1 MLEIGLHGLAFA
13 LTVAVI
19 AGLAKGGKRIGPG
32 SALAAG
38 IALGYAYKRAG
49 DPWAVLS
56 DKAAEITGRIGDEFG
71 AVPAATALALAA
83 FWWYKRPGPLGSTL
97 TGLLLI
103 SAAEAANT
111 QLIDKGVSI
120 IGSLVD
126 IVAG

>member
-13 LTVAVI
+13 LTVAVV
-19 AGLAKGGKRIGPG
+19 AALAKGGKRIGPVG
-32 SALAAG
+32 GLAAG

-49 DPWAVLS
+49 DPWTILS

-71 AVPAATALALAA
+71 AVPAAVAIALLG
-83 FWWYKRPGPLGSTL
+83 FWWYKRPGPLGSAV

-103 SAAEAANT
+103 SAAEAGGTRLLTKA
-111 QLIDKGVSI
+111 VSI
-120 IGSLVD
+120 IGSLVE

>member
-19 AGLAKGGKRIGPG
+19 AAFTKGGKRIGPAG
-32 SALAAG
+32 GLAAG

-56 DKAAEITGRIGDEFG
+56 DKAAEITAKIGDEFG
-71 AVPAATALALAA
+71 AVPAAVAVALAA
-83 FWWYKRPGPLGSTL
+83 FWWYKRPGPLGSVVS
-97 TGLLLI
+97 GLLLI

-111 QLIDKGVSI
+111 RLIAKGVSI
-120 IGSLVD
+120 IGSLVE